1 MSEKYTKVKGYY
13 DNGRW
18 SKSRVHDAVGRWIT
32 AEEYEMITKEV
43 YHETEV
49 IKAH

>member
-32 AEEYEMITKEV
+32 AEEYTKITGQTYES
-43 YHETEV
+43 EEQ
-49 IKAH
+49 